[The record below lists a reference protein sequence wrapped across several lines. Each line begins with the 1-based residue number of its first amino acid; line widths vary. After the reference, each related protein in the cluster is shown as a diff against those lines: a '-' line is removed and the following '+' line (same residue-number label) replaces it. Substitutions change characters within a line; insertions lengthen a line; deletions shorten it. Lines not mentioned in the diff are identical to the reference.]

1 MAVNVVAISGNL
13 GSDAELRQTQAGT
26 NILSMA
32 VAVNERRKDQSGEWS
47 DYTNWIDCTV
57 FGKRAESLAQYLVKG
72 TKVSVQGRLHQSKWQ
87 TQDGQKR
94 SKLEVIVDEIEFM
107 SSKQGEQQTYS
118 NVSPQVAYAAQ
129 QAQAASGY
137 RAPQFQE
144 VTQGVYDQDIPFD

>member
-1 MAVNVVAISGNL
+1 MAVNAVAISGNL
-13 GSDAELRQTQAGT
+13 GSDAELRQTQSGT

-47 DYTNWIDCTV
+47 DYTNWVDCTV

-72 TKVSVQGRLHQSKWQ
+72 TKVSIQGRLHQSKWQ
-87 TQDGQKR
+87 RDGQNR
-94 SKLEVIVDEIEFM
+94 SRLEVIVDEIEFM
-107 SSKQGEQQTYS
+107 SSRQEQPS
-118 NVSPQVAYAAQ
+118 VSPQVAYAAQ

-137 RAPQFQE
+137 MAPQFQE

>member
-32 VAVNERRKDQSGEWS
+32 VAVNERRHDQSGEWS

-57 FGKRAESLAQYLVKG
+57 FGKRAESLAQYLTKG
-72 TKVSVQGRLHQSKWQ
+72 TKVSVQGRLHQSRWQ
-87 TQDGQKR
+87 TQDGQNR

-107 SSKQGEQQTYS
+107 SSKQGEQP

-129 QAQAASGY
+129 QAQAAY
-137 RAPQFQE
+137 RAPRFQE
-144 VTQGVYDQDIPFD
+144 VTQGVYDADIPFD